1 MRKPM
6 PYCEFYPPRR
16 QSEHL
21 KALLWLFVADLLVL
35 DSPTLREDNDE
46 ANDLVFASVRKLVS
60 RANRSQERR
69 VEDLRRGPGKYSL
82 FSARSNQRLKLQQSP
97 NRLAIQNG

>member
-1 MRKPM
+1 MPSPKFLECAYATRLMPITLSQKRFLPQHFAFPPRQKRFPGQSFPCPHRKPIG
-6 PYCEFYPPRR
+6 R
-16 QSEHL
+16 
-21 KALLWLFVADLLVL
+21 WVFVADLLVL

-69 VEDLRRGPGKYSL
+69 VEDLRR
-82 FSARSNQRLKLQQSP
+82 
-97 NRLAIQNG
+97 